1 MKILI
6 VLLIV
11 LIVTISISSLIM
23 RREMLKGQNY
33 LWKQFKKNDSI
44 IKVLDYWMN
53 LREQNIS
60 VASILLANG
69 YDNVAIYGYGVLG
82 RRLYEELKSSSVKV
96 NYIVD
101 KRLSGVTGNV
111 SILSPSD
118 SLEPTG
124 IMIVTAIGDYWTIRK
139 NMKEKLDCPIISLED
154 VIYGN

>member
-1 MKILI
+1 
-6 VLLIV
+6 
-11 LIVTISISSLIM
+11 
-23 RREMLKGQNY
+23 MLKGQNY